1 MRRTV
6 MRASSL
12 ALAAAGLAGVVMPVG
27 VAESMELDGT
37 SGRARAEVRAGL
49 GATYV
54 ALAVWALADGSPTAH
69 RAVGAAW
76 LGAGA
81 SRLTSLVVDR
91 PRTDPVYWGSLA
103 LELGAGL
110 GAVLASR
117 RTH

>member
-1 MRRTV
+1 

-12 ALAAAGLAGVVMPVG
+12 ALAASGLAGVLIPDR
-27 VAESMELDGT
+27 VAESMDLGGGN
-37 SGRARAEVRAGL
+37 GRARAEVRAGL

-54 ALAVWALADGSPTAH
+54 ALGLWALADGSPTAH

-76 LGAGA
+76 LGAGF
-81 SRLTSLVVDR
+81 SRLSSLAVDR
-91 PRTDPVYWGSLA
+91 PRTDPTYWGSLA

-117 RTH
+117 STH